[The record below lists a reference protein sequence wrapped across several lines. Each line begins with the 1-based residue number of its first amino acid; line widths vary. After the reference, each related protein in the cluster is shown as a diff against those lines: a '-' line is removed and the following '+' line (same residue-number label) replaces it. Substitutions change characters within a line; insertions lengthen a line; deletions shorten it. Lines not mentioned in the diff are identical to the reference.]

1 MAAAQAGVVFPA
13 DSREPGWAWAGI
25 GDSLEAY
32 ALSDFVK
39 GAMDSVAAAQ
49 QQEAS
54 DAAGAANLD
63 TVESY
68 DPLAERVRGNPE
80 AAAELEK
87 LRRAQQEEML
97 QQGTVLGREVGS
109 WVQAPPGDCGVRMA
123 VWWMGGACVDPMGQ
137 ASAACNMLLSLVDKN
152 TSGARKAWIVA

>member
-39 GAMDSVAAAQ
+39 GAMDSVAAQ

-68 DPLAERVRGNPE
+68 DPLAERVRDNPE

-87 LRRAQQEEML
+87 LRRVQQEEML
-97 QQGTVLGREVGS
+97 QQGTVGGREVGS
-109 WVQAPPGDCGVRMA
+109 WVLAVSGHQVTVIYVQQHGAWAGSMSPHGPGIC
-123 VWWMGGACVDPMGQ
+123 C
-137 ASAACNMLLSLVDKN
+137 
-152 TSGARKAWIVA
+152 T